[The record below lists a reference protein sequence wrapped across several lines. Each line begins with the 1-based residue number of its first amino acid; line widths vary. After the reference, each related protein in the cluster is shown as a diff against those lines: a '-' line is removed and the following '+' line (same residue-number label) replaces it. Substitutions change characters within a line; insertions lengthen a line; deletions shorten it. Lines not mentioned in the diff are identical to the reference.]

1 MNYLVWRQHRNQF
14 LFALI
19 ALAALVAVLVPTGMH
34 LASAYH
40 SARQNCVASGTCGD
54 IGNSLFHNYGILFDV
69 IGLTAVIPALF
80 GLFWGAPLIASEIE
94 AGTHQLA
101 WTQTVTR
108 RRWLAVKA
116 AWLLTAA
123 ALWGAAVSTLVT
135 WWSGPVNSVDQT
147 RFNLG
152 HFDTQGL
159 VPIGYSVFAVALGI
173 TLGVLVRRVLPALAA
188 TLGIFTG
195 LRFAVDYGLRPH
207 YMTPLT
213 RIIPLGSPDPVAGG
227 SFWSISDS
235 ILDPAGQTSGGIH
248 LTPASVPPA
257 CRGLFGPDSGI
268 VSCLGAHGWRT
279 AYTFQPAN
287 RFWTFQAIETGIYL
301 ALGGLVLLMAF
312 HLVTHRDA

>member
-14 LFALI
+14 FFAVG
-19 ALAALVAVLVPTGMH
+19 ALAVLAAVLVPTGVH

-40 SARQNCVASGTCGD
+40 TDLQSCRATGSCAD
-54 IGNSLFHNYGILFDV
+54 IGNSLFRNYGILFDI
-69 IGLTAVIPALF
+69 IGLTAVVPALF
-80 GLFWGAPLIASEIE
+80 GLFWGAPVVASEIE

-116 AWLLTAA
+116 GWLLAA
-123 ALWGAAVSTLVT
+123 AAIWGAAISALVT
-135 WWSGPVNSVDQT
+135 WWSGPVNSIDKS

-173 TLGVLVRRVLPALAA
+173 TLGVLLRRVLPALAG
-188 TLGIFTG
+188 TLGVFTG

-207 YMTPLT
+207 YMSPLT
-213 RIIPLGSPDPVAGG
+213 SILPLGSPRPAASG
-227 SFWSISDS
+227 SFWYISNS
-235 ILDPAGQTSGGIH
+235 ILDPAGRTIGGIH
-248 LTPASVPPA
+248 LTPANVPAA

-268 VSCLGAHGWRT
+268 VQCLGAHGWRM

-287 RFWTFQAIETGIYL
+287 RFWTFQAIEAGIYL
-301 ALGGLVLLMAF
+301 ALAALVLLVAF
-312 HLVTHRDA
+312 RLLTHRDA

>member
-1 MNYLVWRQHRNQF
+1 MNYLVWRQHRRQF
-14 LFALI
+14 LFALA
-19 ALAALVAVLVPTGMH
+19 ALAALAVVLVPTGVH

-40 SARQNCVASGTCGD
+40 VALQSCRSTGTCGD
-54 IGNSLFHNYGILFDV
+54 IGNDLFRNYGILFDIV
-69 IGLTAVIPALF
+69 GLTAVIPALF

-94 AGTHQLA
+94 AGTHQLV

-116 AWLLTAA
+116 GWLLCAA
-123 ALWGAAVSTLVT
+123 ALWGAAVTTLVT
-135 WWSGPVNSVDQT
+135 WWSGPVNSVNQT

-152 HFDTQGL
+152 HFDTEGL

-173 TLGVLVRRVLPALAA
+173 TIGVLLRRVLPALAV
-188 TLGIFTG
+188 TLGVFTG

-207 YMTPLT
+207 YMAPLT
-213 RIIPLGSPDPVAGG
+213 TILPLGSQKPVATG
-227 SFWSISDS
+227 SFWSISSS
-235 ILDPAGQTSGGIH
+235 ILDPAGRASGGIH
-248 LTPASVPPA
+248 LTPANVPPA

-268 VSCLGAHGWRT
+268 VGCLGNYGWRT

-301 ALGGLVLLMAF
+301 ALAALVLLVAF
-312 HLVTHRDA
+312 RLVTRRDA